1 MYVRSG
7 HIANLSRKQDTKPKC
22 NTTEQMLKFSLTSSS
37 LHSVSFWTIIFHEIK
52 SKILTKL
59 IQFCCHRRF
68 SPVTLQDYLSKYP
81 KMLSKQLMIFFLWI
95 WNVQIETLWRRRELM
110 AQTYF
115 SLAAPKSLQKRDN
128 GHLYRWASIG
138 ARRATVA
145 AVVSENTIIIII
157 DNTKI
162 EMLAQSSCWA
172 AQMSSLSR

>member
-1 MYVRSG
+1 
-7 HIANLSRKQDTKPKC
+7 
-22 NTTEQMLKFSLTSSS
+22 
-37 LHSVSFWTIIFHEIK
+37 
-52 SKILTKL
+52 
-59 IQFCCHRRF
+59 
-68 SPVTLQDYLSKYP
+68 
-81 KMLSKQLMIFFLWI
+81 
-95 WNVQIETLWRRRELM
+95 M

-138 ARRATVA
+138 ARRASVAA
-145 AVVSENTIIIII
+145 AVVSENTIIIIII

>member
-1 MYVRSG
+1 
-7 HIANLSRKQDTKPKC
+7 
-22 NTTEQMLKFSLTSSS
+22 
-37 LHSVSFWTIIFHEIK
+37 
-52 SKILTKL
+52 
-59 IQFCCHRRF
+59 
-68 SPVTLQDYLSKYP
+68 
-81 KMLSKQLMIFFLWI
+81 
-95 WNVQIETLWRRRELM
+95 M

-138 ARRATVA
+138 ARRATVTAVAAVA
-145 AVVSENTIIIII
+145 AVVSENTIIIIIIII

>member
-1 MYVRSG
+1 
-7 HIANLSRKQDTKPKC
+7 
-22 NTTEQMLKFSLTSSS
+22 
-37 LHSVSFWTIIFHEIK
+37 
-52 SKILTKL
+52 
-59 IQFCCHRRF
+59 
-68 SPVTLQDYLSKYP
+68 
-81 KMLSKQLMIFFLWI
+81 
-95 WNVQIETLWRRRELM
+95 M

-138 ARRATVA
+138 ARRATVATVATVA

>member
-1 MYVRSG
+1 
-7 HIANLSRKQDTKPKC
+7 
-22 NTTEQMLKFSLTSSS
+22 
-37 LHSVSFWTIIFHEIK
+37 
-52 SKILTKL
+52 
-59 IQFCCHRRF
+59 
-68 SPVTLQDYLSKYP
+68 
-81 KMLSKQLMIFFLWI
+81 
-95 WNVQIETLWRRRELM
+95 M

-145 AVVSENTIIIII
+145 AVAAVAAVVSENTIIIIIII

>member
-1 MYVRSG
+1 
-7 HIANLSRKQDTKPKC
+7 
-22 NTTEQMLKFSLTSSS
+22 
-37 LHSVSFWTIIFHEIK
+37 
-52 SKILTKL
+52 
-59 IQFCCHRRF
+59 
-68 SPVTLQDYLSKYP
+68 
-81 KMLSKQLMIFFLWI
+81 MIFFLWI
-95 WNVQIETLWRRRELM
+95 WNVQIETLWRRLELM

-138 ARRATVA
+138 ARRAAVSAA
-145 AVVSENTIIIII
+145 AVVSENTIIIIII

>member
-1 MYVRSG
+1 
-7 HIANLSRKQDTKPKC
+7 
-22 NTTEQMLKFSLTSSS
+22 
-37 LHSVSFWTIIFHEIK
+37 
-52 SKILTKL
+52 
-59 IQFCCHRRF
+59 
-68 SPVTLQDYLSKYP
+68 
-81 KMLSKQLMIFFLWI
+81 
-95 WNVQIETLWRRRELM
+95 M

-138 ARRATVA
+138 ARRAAVSAA
-145 AVVSENTIIIII
+145 AVVSENTIIIIII

>member
-1 MYVRSG
+1 
-7 HIANLSRKQDTKPKC
+7 
-22 NTTEQMLKFSLTSSS
+22 
-37 LHSVSFWTIIFHEIK
+37 
-52 SKILTKL
+52 
-59 IQFCCHRRF
+59 
-68 SPVTLQDYLSKYP
+68 
-81 KMLSKQLMIFFLWI
+81 
-95 WNVQIETLWRRRELM
+95 M

-145 AVVSENTIIIII
+145 AVAAVVSENTIIIIII

-172 AQMSSLSR
+172 AQMSRLSR

>member
-1 MYVRSG
+1 
-7 HIANLSRKQDTKPKC
+7 
-22 NTTEQMLKFSLTSSS
+22 
-37 LHSVSFWTIIFHEIK
+37 
-52 SKILTKL
+52 
-59 IQFCCHRRF
+59 
-68 SPVTLQDYLSKYP
+68 
-81 KMLSKQLMIFFLWI
+81 
-95 WNVQIETLWRRRELM
+95 M

-157 DNTKI
+157 IDNTKI

>member
-1 MYVRSG
+1 
-7 HIANLSRKQDTKPKC
+7 
-22 NTTEQMLKFSLTSSS
+22 
-37 LHSVSFWTIIFHEIK
+37 
-52 SKILTKL
+52 
-59 IQFCCHRRF
+59 
-68 SPVTLQDYLSKYP
+68 
-81 KMLSKQLMIFFLWI
+81 
-95 WNVQIETLWRRRELM
+95 M

-138 ARRATVA
+138 ARHAAVSAA